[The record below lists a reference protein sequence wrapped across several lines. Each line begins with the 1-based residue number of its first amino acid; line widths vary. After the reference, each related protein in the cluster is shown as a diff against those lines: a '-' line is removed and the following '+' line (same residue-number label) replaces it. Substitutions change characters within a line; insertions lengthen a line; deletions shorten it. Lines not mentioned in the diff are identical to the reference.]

1 MTILIVFFLTWGVS
15 ALWARS
21 RKMSATIA
29 WGGGFI
35 TALVMTLIVS
45 GGYSLAERYRTYQ
58 AAQIENQQD
67 GALNKA
73 RILAGM
79 GEFAPVLE
87 PAPAA
92 EGRSRALGKTQG
104 GSTGILEIT
113 GQSIDVEV
121 EKATLAIPARLND
134 EQVQARNLQMATRYI
149 HTLFPEWVSPET
161 WLESNALASTE
172 TKVVEREGRRITAKH
187 SKELS
192 LWFLTVEKI

>member
-1 MTILIVFFLTWGVS
+1 MTILIVFSLVWGVS
-15 ALWARS
+15 ALWALH

-35 TALVMTLIVS
+35 TALVMALMVS
-45 GGYSLAERYRTYQ
+45 GGYSLTERYKTYQ
-58 AAQIENQQD
+58 AAQIENQQG

-87 PAPAA
+87 SAPTT

-113 GQSIDVEV
+113 GQSLDIEV
-121 EKATLAIPARLND
+121 EKATLAIPANLD
-134 EQVQARNLQMATRYI
+134 DDKIQARNLQMATRYI

-161 WLESNALASTE
+161 WIENNALANTE
-172 TKVVEREGRRITAKH
+172 TKVIEREGRRITARH
-187 SKELS
+187 SEELS
-192 LWFLTVEKI
+192 LWLLTVEKI